1 MSVYEAEVSVKLNK
15 EGFDSDLKSVG
26 KETEQTARTI
36 DARAVAVGNV
46 IGNLAT
52 KAGQYFVQGAKMG
65 IQYNAQIETY
75 TTALTTALG
84 SEAAAAAAIEQIKQD
99 AARTP

>member
-1 MSVYEAEVSVKLNK
+1 MAVYEAEVNVKLNK
-15 EGFDSDLKSVG
+15 EGFNSDLKSVG
-26 KETEQTARTI
+26 NETEQAARSI
-36 DARAVAVGNV
+36 DARAVAIGNV
-46 IGNLAT
+46 ISQLAT

-65 IQYNAQIETY
+65 IEYNAQIETY

-84 SEAAAAAAIEQIKQD
+84 NEAAAAAAIEQIKQD